1 MSMVES
7 SVLNYQQKLAK
18 ELNFLRKLWS
28 KEQQAL
34 LIKKNYIMTKMFNS
48 LFKKI
53 GILANQDGPPDLDE
67 ILKDLGRKI
76 DNIFRRKPKIV
87 VNNDSRGSGKNNSS
101 GTGNTTGGDIPII
114 PILLVVFLIW
124 LITGFYIVDQGSR
137 GVVLRF
143 GKHIDVTQPGPRW
156 HLPYPIETVE
166 VVNLEQ
172 VRTIEVGYRSSND
185 LAANAQELRESLM
198 LTGDENIVD
207 LQFAVQYNLK
217 SVEDFIFNNRAA
229 ESSVRSGSETAIR
242 EVVGKSKMDFVL
254 YEGREEIA
262 IRTKELL
269 QKILDRYSS
278 GINVTSVTM
287 QNAQPPEQVQAA
299 FDDAVKAKQDL
310 EKQKNEGQAYA
321 NDVVPKAKGTAAR
334 LIAEADAYKVSI
346 ENEAM
351 GNSSRFEQ
359 ILKEYERAP
368 EVTRNRLF
376 LEAQQEILSNVT
388 KVIIDQKSGSNS
400 LIYLPLDQIMKNNKS
415 SSSNPNSP
423 SSVINLPRSES
434 TSIDVNKERSRDAFR
449 EREREMR

>member
-1 MSMVES
+1 M
-7 SVLNYQQKLAK
+7 KLLERAK
-18 ELNFLRKLWS
+18 W
-28 KEQQAL
+28 
-34 LIKKNYIMTKMFNS
+34 T
-48 LFKKI
+48 
-53 GILANQDGPPDLDE
+53 
-67 ILKDLGRKI
+67 
-76 DNIFRRKPKIV
+76 
-87 VNNDSRGSGKNNSS
+87 
-101 GTGNTTGGDIPII
+101 
-114 PILLVVFLIW
+114 
-124 LITGFYIVDQGSR
+124 
-137 GVVLRF
+137 
-143 GKHIDVTQPGPRW
+143 
-156 HLPYPIETVE
+156 
-166 VVNLEQ
+166 
-172 VRTIEVGYRSSND
+172 
-185 LAANAQELRESLM
+185 
-198 LTGDENIVD
+198 
-207 LQFAVQYNLK
+207 
-217 SVEDFIFNNRAA
+217 
-229 ESSVRSGSETAIR
+229 
-242 EVVGKSKMDFVL
+242 FVL

-287 QNAQPPEQVQAA
+287 QNAQQPEQVQAA